1 MNLCC
6 VRGRWAGLSSSG
18 NNVGGVLVAYVP
30 QDRHPWV
37 FRASVDTDSWLAG
50 TGRFLQPTSR
60 RRMQKTYEWQWPMP
74 AAAATVWR
82 YLRDTER
89 FNKAAGLQVVQF
101 ADEPAPEG
109 GACRLGSF
117 RFLGIEVLWREM
129 PFEWHAAQWM
139 AVERK
144 YQKGPLDNMIVD
156 WTLRP
161 TGPESCVVEVRLTVR
176 QRVPLLWPMVHGQ
189 FVGGVQPGFDRAL
202 RHLAAF
208 LRGDATLPWP
218 EDAPRLGS
226 EALRRHDAAL
236 AAMRNARI
244 PEPIAKRVCDWV
256 LERPDREVER
266 IAAHDWAQALAE
278 TWPGATPGMVLR
290 ALLIA
295 TDAGLVELYWDL
307 RCPHCRGGTRS
318 HSLIDV
324 RSQQSCLSCNVA
336 YNASFDQD
344 IAVTFTPPGA
354 VRQLD
359 LSDHCVGGPGRT
371 PHVAWQH
378 RVAPMTTQRWPLRL
392 APGRWRLRSAQ
403 VPSQLLWLQ
412 VSHNGP
418 AELVVHVS
426 EDALTAASGSER
438 VVMVGPDA
446 TIEVH
451 SQTPYEVLL
460 SVDDPTPQVD
470 VVTGA
475 QVAAL
480 QAFRSR
486 FVHEV
491 VDPTEQLAI
500 HHAAFLFTDLRASTA
515 MYERLGDALALQRV
529 REHFDALFAVVE
541 RNNGAVVK
549 TIGDAVMAV
558 FSHVADAVRAALEA
572 VTEVAQIE
580 AETGATFVLRS
591 GIHAGPCLA
600 VNLDN
605 RLDYFGSTVNRAARV
620 GSQSKGLDVV
630 LTEALLADPAVHAL
644 VADLRA
650 ERFTA
655 TLRGVAEPVA
665 MLRVWPDAV
674 SAAHIAAATADSAPH
689 AAIRAPAAARPPAPE
704 LGANLG

>member
-1 MNLCC
+1 MPPT
-6 VRGRWAGLSSSG
+6 RSAGFAPLD
-18 NNVGGVLVAYVP
+18 A
-30 QDRHPWV
+30 
-37 FRASVDTDSWLAG
+37 LAPD
-50 TGRFLQPTSR
+50 LPNQPLR
-60 RRMQKTYEWQWPMP
+60 RRMQKTYEWQWAMP
-74 AAAATVWR
+74 APAATVWR

-109 GACRLGSF
+109 GACRFGSF

-129 PFEWHAAQWM
+129 PFEWHAGEWM

-156 WTLRP
+156 WRLRP
-161 TGPESCVVEVRLTVR
+161 DGAAASVIEVRLTVK

-208 LRGDATLPWP
+208 LRGEATLPWP
-218 EDAPRLGS
+218 EDAPRLGPD
-226 EALRRHDAAL
+226 ALRRHDAAL
-236 AAMRNARI
+236 AAMLAAQV
-244 PEPIAKRVCDWV
+244 PEHIAKTVCSWV

-278 TWPGATPGMVLR
+278 SWPGATPGMVLR

-295 TDAGLVELYWDL
+295 TDAGLVELFWDL

-318 HSLIDV
+318 HSLVEV
-324 RSQQSCLSCNVA
+324 RSQQACLSCNVE
-336 YNASFDQD
+336 YNAAFDQD
-344 IAVTFTPPGA
+344 IAVTFTPPRA

-371 PHVAWQH
+371 PHVVWQH
-378 RVAPMTTQRWPLRL
+378 RVPAQSSRQWPLRL
-392 APGRWRLRSAQ
+392 SPGQWRLRSAQ
-403 VPSQLLWLQ
+403 VPGQALLLQ
-412 VSHNGP
+412 VVPGGP
-418 AELVVHVS
+418 DQLQLEVS
-426 EDALTAASGSER
+426 EDALAA
-438 VVMVGPDA
+438 PDA
-446 TIEVH
+446 QGLRIRLGPTASVTVQ
-451 SQTPYEVLL
+451 SSAPYEVLL

-491 VDPTEQLAI
+491 VDSTEQLAI

-558 FSHVADAVRAALEA
+558 FSHAADAVRAALQA

-630 LTEALLADPAVHAL
+630 LPERLLADPAVQAL

-655 TLRGVAEPVA
+655 SLRGVAEPVA
-665 MLRVWPDAV
+665 LLRVWPDAV
-674 SAAHIAAATADSAPH
+674 SAAHVAAATADSAPH
-689 AAIRAPAAARPPAPE
+689 VAIRPPEPARPAAPE
-704 LGANLG
+704 LG